1 MDGAVEVGERQEL
14 GRGLLD
20 GGKQRLG
27 GPDERAVALGERL
40 GAVAH
45 ELAPERAEALGD
57 EPVDGAGGLRALA
70 AGLGIKQ
77 ATFLSHIATGRLA
90 IPFERAEALAS
101 TLGLD
106 ASDFCL
112 AVLRQ
117 RHPSVYQTLDEA
129 LDLQAIDA
137 LSDQA
142 RKAIPLL
149 AEAKAVTEDHV
160 AVIGEVLSS
169 SQPRDRWVTQ
179 NEARII
185 NLLRQAFPHGAPDS
199 EMRQILDFI
208 EAYLNA

>member
-1 MDGAVEVGERQEL
+1 M
-14 GRGLLD
+14 LD
-20 GGKQRLG
+20 ENLPYAGSQAARMLSDAIKRHTS
-27 GPDERAVALGERL
+27 
-40 GAVAH
+40 AH
-45 ELAPERAEALGD
+45 S
-57 EPVDGAGGLRALA
+57 GGLRALA